1 MKKQTVIIGLIFIYS
16 FLSITYAYAYT
27 VTYKDKLGRVVTVDA
42 PVKRAVILITY
53 DLIPALDIWDDVAGI
68 NRWAYSHDDL
78 FKAIRPDAWK
88 TIPSVGTGDNV
99 NIEAILALKPDI
111 IITWTYRPEIMRFME
126 QKGLKVIGI
135 YPEGIEELYDVM
147 RLHGRLFNR
156 EKRTEFVINRM
167 DEIFRLIRQRVA
179 TIPQE
184 KRKRCLWLGGKPTTV
199 ACGIGVTNDIF
210 KMIGCMNPAGDIQER
225 NRDVSLERIIT
236 WDPDVIFIWGN
247 AGYPTETVT
256 KGPQWASVKAVR
268 ENRVYRAPE
277 WSTWS
282 PRLAPI
288 ALWMAMKTYPE
299 YFRDIDF
306 DRVANRFYMDV
317 FGISY
322 GGIEKIAR

>member
-1 MKKQTVIIGLIFIYS
+1 MKKQTVNTGLIVI
-16 FLSITYAYAYT
+16 LSLMDISHVLAYT

-78 FKAIRPDAWK
+78 FKATRPDAEK

-99 NIEAILALKPDI
+99 NIEAILALKPDL

-126 QKGLKVIGI
+126 QKGLKVIGV
-135 YPEGIEELYDVM
+135 YPEGIEELYEVM

-156 EKRTEFVINRM
+156 EKRTEFVINKM
-167 DEIFRLIRQRVA
+167 EEIFRLIRQRVA
-179 TIPQE
+179 TIPEE

-210 KMIGCMNPAGDIQER
+210 KMIGCINPAGDIQER

-236 WDPDVIFIWGN
+236 WSPDVIFIWGN
-247 AGYPTETVT
+247 AGYPIETVT
-256 KGPQWASVKAVR
+256 KGSQWASVKAVR

-299 YFRDIDF
+299 YFKDVDF
-306 DRVANRFYMDV
+306 DGVVDRFYRNV
-317 FGISY
+317 FGVSY
-322 GGIEKIAR
+322 GEIDKIAQ

>member
-1 MKKQTVIIGLIFIYS
+1 MKKQAAITGLIVI
-16 FLSITYAYAYT
+16 LSLLNISYALAYT
-27 VTYKDKLGRVVTVDA
+27 VIYTDKLGRVVTVEA
-42 PVKRAVILITY
+42 PVKRAIILITY
-53 DLIPALDIWDDVAGI
+53 DLIPALDIWDDVVGI

-78 FKAIRPDAWK
+78 FKMIRPNVEK

-111 IITWTYRPEIMRFME
+111 VITWTYRSEIMRFME

-135 YPEGIEELYDVM
+135 YPEGIEELYEVM

-167 DEIFRLIRQRVA
+167 EEIFRLIRERVA
-179 TIPQE
+179 AIPPE

-210 KMIGCMNPAGDIQER
+210 KMIGCINLAGDIQER
-225 NRDVSLERIIT
+225 NRDVSFERIIA
-236 WDPDVIFIWGN
+236 WNPDVIFIWGN
-247 AGYPTETVT
+247 AKYEVNDILNN
-256 KGPQWASVKAVR
+256 PQWRHINALK
-268 ENRVYRAPE
+268 ENRVYKAPE

-288 ALWMAMKTYPE
+288 ALWMATKTYPE
-299 YFRDIDF
+299 SFRDVDIDKVIE
-306 DRVANRFYMDV
+306 DFYRDI

-322 GGIEKIAR
+322 LKVRQIEE

>member
-1 MKKQTVIIGLIFIYS
+1 MANT
-16 FLSITYAYAYT
+16 ITYT
-27 VTYKDKLGRVVTVDA
+27 DKLGKVVTVNA
-42 PVKRAVILITY
+42 PVKRAIILITY
-53 DLIPALDIWDDVAGI
+53 DLIPALDIWNDVVGI

-78 FKAIRPDAWK
+78 FKNTKQNTGKI
-88 TIPSVGTGDNV
+88 IPSVGTGDNV
-99 NIEAILALKPDI
+99 NIEAILALKPDL

-135 YPEGIEELYDVM
+135 WPEGIDELYEVM

-167 DEIFRLIRQRVA
+167 EEIFRLIRQRVA
-179 TIPQE
+179 AIPEE

-210 KMIGCMNPAGDIQER
+210 KMTGCINPAGDIQER

-236 WDPDVIFIWGN
+236 WNPDVIFIWGN
-247 AGYPTETVT
+247 AGYPVETVT
-256 KGPQWASVKAVR
+256 KGRQWASVKAVR
-268 ENRVYRAPE
+268 ENRVYKAPE

-299 YFRDIDF
+299 YFKDIDF
-306 DRVANRFYMDV
+306 DRIAGRFYRDV
-317 FGISY
+317 FGVPY
-322 GGIEKIAR
+322 EGIAKNAQ

>member
-1 MKKQTVIIGLIFIYS
+1 MVVL
-16 FLSITYAYAYT
+16 FLLCITSVSAYT
-27 VTYKDKLGRVVTVDA
+27 ITYKDKLGRVVTVDA

-53 DLIPALDIWDDVAGI
+53 DLIPALDIWNDVVGI

-78 FKAIRPDAWK
+78 FNSIRPDAVK
-88 TIPSVGTGDNV
+88 AIPSVGTGDNV
-99 NIEAILALKPDI
+99 NIEAILALKPDL

-126 QKGLKVIGI
+126 QRGLKVIGI

-156 EKRTEFVINRM
+156 EKRTEFVIGRM
-167 DEIFRLIRQRVA
+167 EEIFRLIRERVA

-210 KMIGCMNPAGDIQER
+210 KMIGCVNPAGDIQER

-236 WDPDVIFIWGN
+236 WGPDVIFIWGN
-247 AGYPTETVT
+247 AGYPIETVT
-256 KGPQWASVKAVR
+256 KGSQWASVKAVR
-268 ENRVYRAPE
+268 ENRVYKAPE

-288 ALWMAMKTYPE
+288 ALWMAIKTYPE
-299 YFRDIDF
+299 YFKDIDF
-306 DRVANRFYMDV
+306 NGVTDRFYRDV

-322 GGIEKIAR
+322 WEVKKGVQ